1 MQGVVIGTGID
12 PGDEVNG
19 AFQGMCEEPRTGR
32 KRRIRSEKLGGNDP
46 GAAGRLARQAIPELN
61 VTTDVIVGFPTEDDA
76 AFGRTLEV
84 VDAVRFGKVHVF
96 PYSPRPGTRAAA
108 LGDGVS
114 PADKDAR
121 SRELRDRSDRLGF
134 ARRRERIGSR
144 DVVLVEKLLDDGT
157 ATGYGSDYTRFVVP
171 SVERG
176 QLLPVVADGMLGEH
190 LRGIPIEEA

>member
-1 MQGVVIGTGID
+1 M
-12 PGDEVNG
+12 
-19 AFQGMCEEPRTGR
+19 GR
-32 KRRIRSEKLGGNDP
+32 SYTLDRYLQSVEW
-46 GAAGRLARQAIPELN
+46 ARQAIPELN

-171 SVERG
+171 SAERG
-176 QLLPVVADGMLGEH
+176 RLVLVVADGMVGEH